1 MGGTIPD
8 PWKREKMTIFDFSRR
23 AARRKRR
30 AARQKALQ
38 ERRSFEQELD
48 AVFKDMRAEIRTLQ
62 SEVTWKPVEAK
73 TARLR
78 TVRYLSALASLWVP
92 HPLKVTGQRALTG
105 GRSAQAVE
113 LNRAERYSEP
123 A

>member
-1 MGGTIPD
+1 MS
-8 PWKREKMTIFDFSRR
+8 IFDFGKR

-38 ERRSFEQELD
+38 DRRSFEQEMD
-48 AVFKDMRAEIRTLQ
+48 AVFTDMRAEIRTLQ

-73 TARLR
+73 TTQPR
-78 TVRYLSALASLWVP
+78 TVRYLSALASLWVT
-92 HPLKVTGQRALTG
+92 HPLKATGQRALTG
-105 GRSAQAVE
+105 GLSPQPVDVKPAA
-113 LNRAERYSEP
+113 RYSEP